1 MSTIFI
7 TIIKLCLVL
16 ELLVQTEMR
25 LEQVVS
31 LFRHGARY
39 YTNDLYD
46 ANLTDRTLW
55 RELTAVGM
63 RQH

>member
-1 MSTIFI
+1 MSTTIAI
-7 TIIKLCLVL
+7 MKLCIILTIITL
-16 ELLVQTEMR
+16 TEMR

-46 ANLTDRTLW
+46 ANMTDRTLW

>member
-1 MSTIFI
+1 MVMSLA
-7 TIIKLCLVL
+7 IIKPFLILTLVI
-16 ELLVQTEMR
+16 VTEMK

-39 YTNDLYD
+39 YSNDLYD
-46 ANLTDRTLW
+46 ANMTDRTLW